1 MIISASRRTDIPAC
15 YGQWMMARLR
25 AGEVLVPNPYNA
37 SRISRV
43 ALSPGNVDCIVFW
56 TKNAAPMLPLL
67 DELDALGY
75 KYYFEYTVTGY
86 GSALEPG
93 LPEKERTV
101 DTFLRLSERLGP
113 GGRGLAVRPGAS
125 YFLHHSRVAVRAFRC
140 AVLCAA
146 RSHPAVCFQLC
157 GPISGHSSVHRPVGG
172 NADALAGERVC
183 RHCGRVWAAAVHLC
197 RGCGAFRIRHPARGV
212 HRQRESGAYRRV
224 SNPGVKG
231 IPSQRPACG
240 CAASVDV
247 GVYNTCPNGCTYCY
261 ATTRPALLRR
271 ARAVH
276 APDAPMLTGWPRG
289 GEQITDRT
297 GPSLRAEQT
306 SLFDNL

>member
-1 MIISASRRTDIPAC
+1 MVSITD
-15 YGQWMMARLR
+15 
-25 AGEVLVPNPYNA
+25 NFT
-37 SRISRV
+37 
-43 ALSPGNVDCIVFW
+43 GNVDCIVFW

-93 LPEKERTV
+93 LPEKARTV

-113 GGRGLAVRPGAS
+113 EGVDWRFDPVLLTSSITPAWQLERFGALCRALHGATRRCVFSFADPYPGIRPSIAPLEETQMRLLAKG
-125 YFLHHSRVAVRAFRC
+125 F
-140 AVLCAA
+140 
-146 RSHPAVCFQLC
+146 
-157 GPISGHSSVHRPVGG
+157 
-172 NADALAGERVC
+172 ADIAGEYGLPLYTC
-183 RHCGRVWAAAVHLC
+183 AEAVELSEY
-197 RGCGAFRIRHPARGV
+197 GIRHAACIDSAKVERIAGYPI
-212 HRQRESGAYRRV
+212 RV
-224 SNPGVKG
+224 ERDPG
-231 IPSQRPACG
+231 QRPACG
-240 CAASVDV
+240 CAASVDI

>member
-1 MIISASRRTDIPAC
+1 
-15 YGQWMMARLR
+15 MMARLR

-93 LPEKERTV
+93 LPEKARTV

-113 GGRGLAVRPGAS
+113 EGVDWRFDPVLLTSSITPAWQLERFGALCRALHGATRRCVFSFADPYPGIRSSIAP
-125 YFLHHSRVAVRAFRC
+125 LEKRRC
-140 AVLCAA
+140 ACWRKGL
-146 RSHPAVCFQLC
+146 QTL
-157 GPISGHSSVHRPVGG
+157 
-172 NADALAGERVC
+172 
-183 RHCGRVWAAAVHLC
+183 
-197 RGCGAFRIRHPARGV
+197 
-212 HRQRESGAYRRV
+212 RESMGCRCTPVPRLWSFPNTASGTRRASTARKWSV
-224 SNPGVKG
+224 SQGIPSGWKG
-231 IPSQRPACG
+231 IPASAQACG

-247 GVYNTCPNGCTYCY
+247 GVYNLLPNGCTYCY

>member
-1 MIISASRRTDIPAC
+1 
-15 YGQWMMARLR
+15 
-25 AGEVLVPNPYNA
+25 
-37 SRISRV
+37 
-43 ALSPGNVDCIVFW
+43 
-56 TKNAAPMLPLL
+56 MLPLL

-113 GGRGLAVRPGAS
+113 EGVDWRFDPVLLTSSITPAWQLERFGALCCALHGATRRCVFSFADPYPGIRPSIAPLEETQMRLLAKG
-125 YFLHHSRVAVRAFRC
+125 F
-140 AVLCAA
+140 
-146 RSHPAVCFQLC
+146 
-157 GPISGHSSVHRPVGG
+157 
-172 NADALAGERVC
+172 ADIAGEYGLPLYTC
-183 RHCGRVWAAAVHLC
+183 AEAVELSEY
-197 RGCGAFRIRHPARGV
+197 GIRHAACIDSAKVERIAGYPI
-212 HRQRESGAYRRV
+212 RV
-224 SNPGVKG
+224 ERDPG
-231 IPSQRPACG
+231 QRPACG

>member
-1 MIISASRRTDIPAC
+1 MQNRSRCGFVEAASRQKEGKDEMIISASRRTDIPAC

-113 GGRGLAVRPGAS
+113 EGVDWRFDPVLLTSSITPAWQLERFGALCCALHGATRRCVFSFADPYPGIRPSIAPLEETQMRLLAKG
-125 YFLHHSRVAVRAFRC
+125 F
-140 AVLCAA
+140 
-146 RSHPAVCFQLC
+146 
-157 GPISGHSSVHRPVGG
+157 
-172 NADALAGERVC
+172 ADIAGEYGLPLYTCAETVELSEY
-183 RHCGRVWAAAVHLC
+183 G
-197 RGCGAFRIRHPARGV
+197 IRHAACIDSAKVERIAGYPI
-212 HRQRESGAYRRV
+212 RV
-224 SNPGVKG
+224 ERDPG
-231 IPSQRPACG
+231 QRPACG
-240 CAASVDV
+240 CAASVV
-247 GVYNTCPNGCTYCY
+247 SIHV
-261 ATTRPALLRR
+261 
-271 ARAVH
+271 
-276 APDAPMLTGWPRG
+276 
-289 GEQITDRT
+289 E
-297 GPSLRAEQT
+297 
-306 SLFDNL
+306 